1 MGDDMPAPRFTRR
14 KALGTLAAGITLP
27 AAAQAPAT
35 DFTFALIGDLGYPAS
50 EEPPLARLL
59 ADIDRDEAL
68 RFTVHVGDLAS
79 AKRAAADELLARR
92 LAQFKASA
100 HPFIYTPGDNEWA
113 DCHPPTVQDGDP
125 LARLAKVRSTFFEG
139 ESTLGRRTF
148 PLARQSRDAA
158 FAAYRENARW
168 DINGI
173 TFLTLHVV
181 GSNNGLGR
189 APDGDAEYAER
200 NKANLAWLQQ
210 GFAHARTTDARAVMI
225 MQQANIFSEYPPIP
239 GGKPKEPS
247 GLADTRELLQ
257 KETAAFR
264 KPVVLVHGDSHY
276 FRIDKPM
283 SPRRGGPV
291 MENFTRVELF
301 GSPYH
306 HWVHVTADAN
316 DPNVFTFRPR
326 MVVANIGKK
335 P

>member
-1 MGDDMPAPRFTRR
+1 MPTPRFTRR
-14 KALGTLAAGITLP
+14 KALATLAASIPLQ
-27 AAAQAPAT
+27 AAAQVPAP
-35 DFTFALIGDLGYPAS
+35 DFTFALIGDLGYPAG
-50 EEPPLARLL
+50 EEPQLARVL

-79 AKRAAADELLARR
+79 AKRAATDELLARR
-92 LAQFKASA
+92 LDQFKASA
-100 HPFIYTPGDNEWA
+100 HPFIYTPGDNEWT
-113 DCHPPTVQDGDP
+113 DCHPPTVPGGDP
-125 LARLAKVRSTFFEG
+125 LARLAQVRSMFFEG
-139 ESTLGRRTF
+139 ENALGRRTF
-148 PLARQSRDAA
+148 PLVRQSRDPA
-158 FAAYRENARW
+158 FATYRENARW
-168 DINGI
+168 DMNGV

-210 GFAHARTTDARAVMI
+210 GFTHARATGARAVMVL
-225 MQQANIFSEYPPIP
+225 MQANLFVDYNPFP
-239 GGKPKEPS
+239 GKPKEPS
-247 GLADTRELLQ
+247 GLAETRQLLQ
-257 KETAAFR
+257 KETAAFGR
-264 KPVVLVHGDSHY
+264 PVVLAHGDSHY

-283 SPRRGGPV
+283 SPRRGGPI

-326 MVVANIGKK
+326 MVTANIGKK
-335 P
+335 S

>member
-1 MGDDMPAPRFTRR
+1 MPAPRFTRR
-14 KALGTLAAGITLP
+14 KALATLAAGIPLP
-27 AAAQAPAT
+27 AAAQAPAP

-50 EEPPLARLL
+50 EEPPLARVL

-79 AKRAAADELLARR
+79 AKRAATDELLARR

-100 HPFIYTPGDNEWA
+100 HPFIYTPGDNEWT
-113 DCHPPTVQDGDP
+113 DCHPPTVPGGDP
-125 LARLAKVRSTFFEG
+125 LTRLAKVRSMFFEG
-139 ESTLGRRTF
+139 ESALGRRTF
-148 PLARQSRDAA
+148 PLIRHSRDSA
-158 FAAYRENARW
+158 FATYRENARW
-168 DINGI
+168 DINGA

-210 GFAHARTTDARAVMI
+210 GFAHARATGARAVMVL
-225 MQQANIFSEYPPIP
+225 MQANLFVDYNPFP
-239 GGKPKEPS
+239 GKPKEPS
-247 GLADTRELLQ
+247 GLADTQALLE
-257 KETAAFR
+257 KETAAFGR
-264 KPVVLVHGDSHY
+264 PVVLVHGDSHY

-283 SPRRGGPV
+283 SPRRGGPI

-326 MVVANIGKK
+326 MVPANIGKK
-335 P
+335 S